1 MVARNEG
8 RASIAGS
15 PRAGT
20 DMNRFITIEGVEG
33 AGKTTQAARLA
44 DALRRDGH
52 DVVLTREPGGTE
64 LGRSLRSL
72 LLDESSLAPTPQTE
86 LLLYLADRAEHVERL
101 IRPALE
107 RGAVVI
113 ADRFS
118 DSMIAYQ
125 GHGRGVAIET
135 VRGLDD
141 FARGGVEPALTF
153 VLDLPPEDGLERIR
167 ATRSGDRLENE
178 DIEFHRRVRSGFQA
192 IAAENPER
200 VAVLDARED
209 VSTLAGRIADRAR
222 AHLGSSK

>member
-1 MVARNEG
+1 
-8 RASIAGS
+8 
-15 PRAGT
+15 
-20 DMNRFITIEGVEG
+20 MNRFITIEGVEG

-44 DALRRDGH
+44 DVLRRDGF

-72 LLDESSLAPTPQTE
+72 LLDESSLAPAPETE
-86 LLLYLADRAEHVERL
+86 LLLYLADRAEHVQRL

-135 VRGLDD
+135 VRRLDG
-141 FARGGVEPALTF
+141 FARGDVEPARTF
-153 VLDLPPEDGLERIR
+153 VLDLPPEEGLERIR
-167 ATRSGDRLENE
+167 ETRSRDRLENE
-178 DIEFHRRVRSGFQA
+178 DLAFHRRVRAGFQA
-192 IAAENPER
+192 IAEEHPDR
-200 VAVLDARED
+200 VLVLDARVD
-209 VSTLAGRIADRAR
+209 PIDLGATIADDVRR
-222 AHLGSSK
+222 LLGTAP

>member
-1 MVARNEG
+1 MKG
-8 RASIAGS
+8 
-15 PRAGT
+15 
-20 DMNRFITIEGVEG
+20 FITIEGVEG

-64 LGRSLRSL
+64 LGRSLRQL
-72 LLDESSLAPTPQTE
+72 LLDEASPAPTPQTE

-125 GHGRGVAIET
+125 GHGRGVPIET
-135 VRGLDD
+135 VRSLDA
-141 FARGGVEPALTF
+141 FARAGIAPSLTF
-153 VLDLPPEDGLERIR
+153 LLDLSPEEGLERVR
-167 ATRSGDRLENE
+167 ASRTADRLESE
-178 DIEFHRRVRSGFQA
+178 DLDFHRRVRAGFRA
-192 IAAENPER
+192 IAKKDTDR
-200 VAVLDARED
+200 VVLLDASED
-209 VSTLAGRIADRAR
+209 VTSLAHRIVEVAR
-222 AHLGSSK
+222 RHLGAPR